1 MTYDELIELALERLH
16 EAEALLR
23 AGHWSGAY
31 YLCGYSVELILKAH
45 IARQFRAFDIP
56 DKNVVNSV
64 WTHRLDK
71 LLELAE
77 LRPDLEDQFKTAPRL
92 QTNWNTALG
101 WNEGSRYRKI
111 DETEARCLI
120 EALSDPGDG
129 VFAWI
134 RSKL

>member
-16 EAEALLR
+16 ETQALLN

-31 YLCGYSVELILKAH
+31 YLCGYSVELVLKAH
-45 IARQFRAFDIP
+45 IAKQFRAFEIP
-56 DKNVVNSV
+56 DKNIVNAV
-64 WTHRLDK
+64 WTHKLDK

-77 LRPDLEDQFKTAPRL
+77 LGPDLEDRFTAAPQL
-92 QTNWNTALG
+92 QANWNTALG

-111 DETEARCLI
+111 DETEARSLI
-120 EALSDPGDG
+120 EALSDPGNG

-134 RSKL
+134 QSKL